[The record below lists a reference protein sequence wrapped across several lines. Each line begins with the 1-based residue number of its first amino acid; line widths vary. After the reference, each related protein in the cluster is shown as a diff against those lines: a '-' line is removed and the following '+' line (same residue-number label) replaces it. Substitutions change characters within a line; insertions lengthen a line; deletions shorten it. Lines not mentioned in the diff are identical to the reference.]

1 MDTLSTLGTLT
12 GLGLLAGFRLY
23 ATVLAVGIGLRL
35 GVFQLHS
42 GLEGLSVL
50 ASPFVLAP
58 AAVVYGIEFLADKIP
73 WVDSL
78 WDSFHTFVRPL
89 GAALIGA
96 TAVGSVDPAVATG
109 AALLCGAVALTGH
122 STKAGARLVVN
133 HSPEPFTNV
142 GMSLAEDA
150 MAIGGTWLA
159 VQHPQVMLGVVVGF
173 LVLFAWL
180 APKLFRLLRILVSSL
195 GALFTRPVAVVPPA
209 YLERI
214 GLTSQPECVRC
225 VAGKGVPRLKHS
237 IGYLCLLDGGPVYVA
252 KRWRVRDHRIDPARV
267 EAAEFKSGILMHRL
281 TLTVDGKEQRY
292 DFPKTRTDV
301 RALLRRAFPGVSD
314 RVQN

>member
-1 MDTLSTLGTLT
+1 MDSLATLGTLS

-35 GVFQLHS
+35 GVLQLNP

-50 ASPFVLAP
+50 ASPYVLVP
-58 AAVVYGIEFLADKIP
+58 AAMVYGVEFLADKIP

-78 WDSFHTFVRPL
+78 WDSLHTFVRPV

-96 TAVGSVDPAVATG
+96 TALGSVDPAVATG
-109 AALLCGAVALTGH
+109 AALLCGTVALTGH

-150 MAIGGTWLA
+150 FAIGGTWLA
-159 VQHPQVMLGVVVGF
+159 IEHPRAMLAVVVVF

-180 APKLFRLLRILVSSL
+180 APKLFRLLRILMTAL
-195 GALFTRPVAVVPPA
+195 GALVTRPAAEVPPEH
-209 YLERI
+209 LERL
-214 GLTSQPECVRC
+214 GLKNQPECVRS

-237 IGYLCLLDGGPVYVA
+237 IGYLCLLDGRPVYVA
-252 KRWRVRDHRIDPARV
+252 RRWGVRDHRIDPARV
-267 EAAEFKSGILMHRL
+267 EAAEFKRGILMHRL
-281 TLTVDGKEQRY
+281 TLKVDGREQRY
-292 DFPKTRTDV
+292 DFPKTSTDV
-301 RALLRRAFPGVSD
+301 RALLRRAFPNLSEP
-314 RVQN
+314 